1 MRVLATRVFSPHA
14 ASVDASGGGG
24 GRRVTPFMAASVD
37 RWAHALDLLEQ
48 VQQAREL
55 RRERGIGIPAEE
67 VARRVPQLRAV
78 QRV

>member
-1 MRVLATRVFSPHA
+1 M
-14 ASVDASGGGG
+14 
-24 GRRVTPFMAASVD
+24 TPFMAASVD

-55 RRERGIGIPAEE
+55 RRQRGIGIPADE
-67 VARRVPQLRAV
+67 VARRVPELHAV

>member
-1 MRVLATRVFSPHA
+1 
-14 ASVDASGGGG
+14 VDAWVGGEAQ
-24 GRRVTPFMAASVD
+24 RTTPFVAASVD

-55 RRERGIGIPAEE
+55 RRQRGIGLPADE
-67 VARRVPQLRAV
+67 VARRVPQLRPV

>member
-1 MRVLATRVFSPHA
+1 MRRLATRALRPHA
-14 ASVDASGGGG
+14 ERVEAWGGGG
-24 GRRVTPFMAASVD
+24 PRRTTPFMAASVD

-55 RRERGIGIPAEE
+55 RRQRGIGIPPDE
-67 VARRVPQLRAV
+67 VARRVPELRAV

>member
-1 MRVLATRVFSPHA
+1 M
-14 ASVDASGGGG
+14 DEWGDGGV
-24 GRRVTPFMAASVD
+24 RRSTPFVAASVD

-55 RRERGIGIPAEE
+55 RRQRGIGIPVDE
-67 VARRVPQLRAV
+67 VARRVPELRAA